1 MEIMDNDL
9 RKNIILDNYNNA
21 NCRKRHDGDS
31 SYRLVNTR
39 IDTCIDNI
47 DLYLK
52 FNDDRLEDVSFD
64 GEACVISTSS
74 ANIMS
79 NLIKGKS
86 LDEILDIMDN
96 YFKMIRGED
105 YDSSKLGDSIVY
117 DNIRNQPNRVK
128 CATLSW
134 NGVYKEIMKYRE
146 ELEDK

>member
-1 MEIMDNDL
+1 MDNDL

-21 NCRKRHDGDS
+21 NCRKRHDDDS
-31 SYRLVNTR
+31 NYKKINTR

-52 FNDDRLEDVSFD
+52 FNDDRLEDISFD

-79 NLIKGKS
+79 NLIRGKS

-117 DNIRNQPNRVK
+117 DNIKNQPNRIK

-146 ELEDK
+146 ELKDK

>member
-1 MEIMDNDL
+1 MDNDL

-31 SYRLVNTR
+31 NYRLVNTR

-52 FNDDRLEDVSFD
+52 FNDDRLEDVSFE

-117 DNIRNQPNRVK
+117 DNIKNQPNRIK

>member
-1 MEIMDNDL
+1 MDNDL

-21 NCRKRHDGDS
+21 NCRVSHDGDS

-52 FNDDRLEDVSFD
+52 FNDVRLEDISFD

-117 DNIRNQPNRVK
+117 DNIKNQPNRVK

>member
-1 MEIMDNDL
+1 MDNDL

-21 NCRKRHDGDS
+21 NCRKRHDDDNN
-31 SYRLVNTR
+31 YKKINTR

-52 FNDDRLEDVSFD
+52 FNDVRLEDISFD

-79 NLIKGKS
+79 NLIKGKNI
-86 LDEILDIMDN
+86 DEIIDIMDN
-96 YFKMIRGED
+96 YLRMISGKD
-105 YDSSKLGDSIVY
+105 YDKSMLGDSIVY
-117 DNIRNQPNRVK
+117 DNIKNQPNRIK

>member
-1 MEIMDNDL
+1 MDNDL

-21 NCRKRHDGDS
+21 NCRKRHDDDNN
-31 SYRLVNTR
+31 YKKINTR

-52 FNDDRLEDVSFD
+52 FNDVRLEDISFD

-117 DNIRNQPNRVK
+117 DNIKNQPNRIK

>member
-1 MEIMDNDL
+1 MDNDL

-21 NCRKRHDGDS
+21 NCRKRHDDDNN
-31 SYRLVNTR
+31 YKKINTR

-52 FNDDRLEDVSFD
+52 FNDVRLEDITFD

-117 DNIRNQPNRVK
+117 DNIKNQPNRIK

>member
-1 MEIMDNDL
+1 MDNDL

-31 SYRLVNTR
+31 NYKKINTR

-52 FNDDRLEDVSFD
+52 FNDVRLEDISFD

-117 DNIRNQPNRVK
+117 DNIKNQPNRIK

-146 ELEDK
+146 ELKDK

>member
-1 MEIMDNDL
+1 MDNDL

-31 SYRLVNTR
+31 NYRLVNTR

-52 FNDDRLEDVSFD
+52 FNDVRLEDISFD

-79 NLIKGKS
+79 NLIKGKNI
-86 LDEILDIMDN
+86 DEIIDIMDN
-96 YFKMIRGED
+96 YLRMISDKD
-105 YDSSKLGDSIVY
+105 YDKSMLGDSIVY
-117 DNIRNQPNRVK
+117 DNIKNQPNRIK

-146 ELEDK
+146 ELKDK

>member
-1 MEIMDNDL
+1 MDNDL

-21 NCRKRHDGDS
+21 NCRKRHDDDNN
-31 SYRLVNTR
+31 YRLVNTR

-52 FNDDRLEDVSFD
+52 FNDVRLEDISFD

-117 DNIRNQPNRVK
+117 DNIKNQPNRIK

>member
-1 MEIMDNDL
+1 MDNDL

-21 NCRKRHDGDS
+21 NCRKRHDDDNN
-31 SYRLVNTR
+31 YKKINTR

-117 DNIRNQPNRVK
+117 DNIKNQPNRIK

>member
-1 MEIMDNDL
+1 MDNDL

-21 NCRKRHDGDS
+21 NCRVSHDGDS
-31 SYRLVNTR
+31 NYRLVNTR

-52 FNDDRLEDVSFD
+52 FNDVRLEDISFD

-117 DNIRNQPNRVK
+117 DNIKNQPNRIK

>member
-1 MEIMDNDL
+1 MDNDL
-9 RKNIILDNYNNA
+9 RKNIILDNYNIA

-31 SYRLVNTR
+31 NYRLVNTR

-52 FNDDRLEDVSFD
+52 FNDVRLEDISFD

-117 DNIRNQPNRVK
+117 DNIKNQPNRIK

-134 NGVYKEIMKYRE
+134 NGVYKEIMKYKE

>member
-1 MEIMDNDL
+1 MDNDL

-21 NCRKRHDGDS
+21 NCRKCHDGDS
-31 SYRLVNTR
+31 NYRLVNTR

-52 FNDDRLEDVSFD
+52 FNDVRLEDISFD

-117 DNIRNQPNRVK
+117 DNIKNQPNRIK

>member
-1 MEIMDNDL
+1 MDNDL

-21 NCRKRHDGDS
+21 NCRKRHDDDNN
-31 SYRLVNTR
+31 YKKINTR

-52 FNDDRLEDVSFD
+52 FNDVRLEDISFD

-96 YFKMIRGED
+96 YLRMIRGED

-117 DNIRNQPNRVK
+117 DNIKNQPNRIK

>member
-1 MEIMDNDL
+1 MDNDL

-21 NCRKRHDGDS
+21 NCRVSHDGDS
-31 SYRLVNTR
+31 NYKKINTR

-52 FNDDRLEDVSFD
+52 FNDVRLEDISFD

-79 NLIKGKS
+79 NLIKGKNI
-86 LDEILDIMDN
+86 DEIIDIIDN

-117 DNIRNQPNRVK
+117 DNIKNQPNRIK

>member
-1 MEIMDNDL
+1 MDNDL

-31 SYRLVNTR
+31 NYRLVNTR

>member
-1 MEIMDNDL
+1 MDNDL

-31 SYRLVNTR
+31 NYRLVNTR

-117 DNIRNQPNRVK
+117 DNIKNQPNRIK